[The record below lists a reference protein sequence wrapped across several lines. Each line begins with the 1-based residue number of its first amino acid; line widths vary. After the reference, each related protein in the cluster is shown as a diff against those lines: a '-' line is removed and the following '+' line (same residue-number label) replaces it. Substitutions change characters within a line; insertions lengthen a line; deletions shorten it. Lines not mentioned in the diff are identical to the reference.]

1 MRTVS
6 YAVLGLAAL
15 VVLLLSVANRHAV
28 TVNLAPDLSEYGVA
42 AAPSYVVP
50 LFAVALACGGVG
62 FILGALREYLRE
74 SGVRAAASARRRE
87 IGRLQREVD
96 ALKSK
101 TQDEDD
107 EIIALT
113 SR

>member
-1 MRTVS
+1 MRILS
-6 YAVLGLAAL
+6 YALVAVTALA
-15 VVLLLSVANRHAV
+15 VLLLSIANRHLV
-28 TVNLAPDLSEYGVA
+28 TVNLAPDLTEYGVV

-50 LFAVALACGGVG
+50 LFVVALAFGGVG

-74 SGVRAAASARRRE
+74 TGVRAAASARRRE
-87 IGRLQREVD
+87 IGKLQREV
-96 ALKSK
+96 ASLRSK
-101 TQDEDD
+101 GQDEDD

>member
-1 MRTVS
+1 MRSLNLVVL
-6 YAVLGLAAL
+6 AVAGL
-15 VVLLLSVANRHAV
+15 VVLLLAIANRQVVA
-28 TVNLAPDLSEYGVA
+28 VNLAPDLVDYGA
-42 AAPSYVVP
+42 PAAPTFAVPLYVV
-50 LFAVALACGGVG
+50 ALVCGAVG

-74 SGVRAAASARRRE
+74 SGLRADSNARRRE
-87 IGRLQREVD
+87 VGKLQREVD
-96 ALKSK
+96 ALKTK